1 MKDIIELIDKT
12 VSDFETCEGGN
23 SYFLIDG
30 HEYHTDTGYAI
41 DGICAFAEILKERL
55 KVQNNDTTN

>member
-1 MKDIIELIDKT
+1 MPLQKILN
-12 VSDFETCEGGN
+12 CEGGN

-30 HEYHTDTGYAI
+30 HEYHTDTGYVI

-55 KVQNNDTTN
+55 KVQNNDTTT